1 MCTVPLFR
9 TLLALACLAAVS
21 AGAQSPKPQ
30 AVSSTSPPPQGQAI
44 LKDRIIAVV
53 DEDPILASDLER
65 VIALNLIPPREGEAD
80 AAYRRRVLGQMIE
93 QRLRLH
99 EIDRFG
105 LEQVP
110 VEEIERRVAEVRA
123 SFADEAAFQKT
134 LRQQGLT
141 MAALRQL
148 LTRQLVVMTY
158 VDERLGP
165 RVFIDSEDIRVY
177 YDRTLVPEMQRRGQ
191 PVPALEDVRE
201 EIRTVLREQRLND
214 EIRRW
219 TTELREEA
227 DIAVYLDAPQGS
239 LPPVVKTLDGNPGNK
254 GKKGQ
259 RP

>member
-1 MCTVPLFR
+1 MRTVPLFR
-9 TLLALACLAAVS
+9 TFLAVACLTVAS
-21 AGAQSPKPQ
+21 IEAQAPKPPAQ
-30 AVSSTSPPPQGQAI
+30 QPATSQSQPV

-80 AAYRRRVLGQMIE
+80 AAFRRRVLGQMIE

-110 VEEIERRVAEVRA
+110 VEDIERRVSEVRA
-123 SFADEAAFQKT
+123 TFADEAAFQKT
-134 LRQQGLT
+134 LRQLGLT

-148 LTRQLVVMTY
+148 LTRQLVVLTY

-165 RVFIDSEDIRVY
+165 RVFIDAEDIRAY

-191 PVPALEDVRE
+191 AVPALEDVRE

-219 TTELREEA
+219 TAELREEA
-227 DIAVYLDAPQGS
+227 DIAVYLDTPQGP
-239 LPPVVKTLDGNPGNK
+239 LPPVVKTLDGSNGSS
-254 GKKGQ
+254 GKKG

>member
-1 MCTVPLFR
+1 MRTVPLFR
-9 TLLALACLAAVS
+9 TLLALVCLTAAGTAG
-21 AGAQSPKPQ
+21 AGAQSPKPP
-30 AVSSTSPPPQGQAI
+30 APTTSAPQGQAV

-53 DEDPILASDLER
+53 DEDPILLSDLER
-65 VIALNLIPPREGEAD
+65 VIALNLIRPREGEAG

-110 VEEIERRVAEVRA
+110 VDEIERRVSEVRA
-123 SFADEAAFQKT
+123 SFPDEAAFQRT

-141 MAALRQL
+141 LPALRQL

-165 RVFIDSEDIRVY
+165 RVFIDSEDIRAY
-177 YDRTLVPEMQRRGQ
+177 YDRTLAPEMQRRGQ

-227 DIAVYLDAPQGS
+227 DIAVYLDTPQGA
-239 LPPVVKTLDGNPGNK
+239 LPPVVKTLDGSS
-254 GKKGQ
+254 GKKSP